1 MSIVEEMQQLQ
12 KEFDKEVEE
21 LNKKIELL
29 VNKR

>member
-1 MSIVEEMQQLQ
+1 MEFIKVMQELQ

>member
-1 MSIVEEMQQLQ
+1 MEFIKEMQQLQ